1 MKENNNLNSVGKRIG
16 FIRSIL
22 RKTRSY
28 LQKEYNISSS
38 SLKVWEYDKITPT
51 RQSLESLVYAFNNEG
66 IEVTLDWIENG
77 GNKIPA
83 LNSQLN
89 IINKKNIKENKNEN
103 LSLISSDDQR
113 ALIELKKLISLYDDC
128 IYMYLSDE
136 SMNPRYAQNSWLV
149 GRKRP
154 LKECIGKDCII
165 KLIDSENL
173 TFRRILKSKNEDK
186 YTIYVLNP
194 IDGIYDP
201 NIANALIEFAAPVT
215 WVRSLY

>member
-1 MKENNNLNSVGKRIG
+1 MKDKNLDTIGKRIG

-22 RKTRSY
+22 RATRSY
-28 LQKEYNISSS
+28 LQNEYNISSS
-38 SLKVWEYDKITPT
+38 SIKVWEYDKIVPT
-51 RQSLESLVYAFNNEG
+51 KQSLEALVYAFNNEG
-66 IEVTLDWIENG
+66 IEVSLDWLEKG
-77 GNKIPA
+77 GDKPPL
-83 LNSQLN
+83 LNQKLN
-89 IINKKNIKENKNEN
+89 ITNKKILKENKNEN

-136 SMNPRYAQNSWLV
+136 SMNPRYAQNSWIIGRKKPLNECV
-149 GRKRP
+149 GR
-154 LKECIGKDCII
+154 DCII
-165 KLIDSENL
+165 KLTDSENF
-173 TFRRILKSKNEDK
+173 TFRRIIKNKYENK

-201 NIANALIEFAAPVT
+201 NIINADIEFAAPVT